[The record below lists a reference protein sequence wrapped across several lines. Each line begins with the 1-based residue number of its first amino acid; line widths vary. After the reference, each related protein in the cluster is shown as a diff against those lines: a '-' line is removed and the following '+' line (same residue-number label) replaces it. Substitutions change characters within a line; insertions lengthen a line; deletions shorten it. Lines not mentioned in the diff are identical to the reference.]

1 MQGRFQQTDP
11 PQVRV
16 HLDENGGSESNIIH
30 IHITRSGVVTDPET
44 HRQSQVKQ
52 TFISGSILHT
62 QKGWEPDYDLRAF
75 LGQVREWEWESGPP
89 TGWPDLESATQNI
102 EEIMIHAWQSAQQA

>member
-1 MQGRFQQTDP
+1 MMQGRFQQTDP

-16 HLDENGGSESNIIH
+16 HLDEDGGSESNIIH
-30 IHITRSGVVTDPET
+30 RSGVVTDPET

-52 TFISGSILHT
+52 TFISGSILRT

-75 LGQVREWEWESGPP
+75 LGQVREWESDPP

-102 EEIMIHAWQSAQQA
+102 EEIMVHAWQSAQQA